1 MKDIK
6 RICNL
11 IINLSKFTSN
21 KRILNKITTNFIAK
35 FRSSTNTL
43 INNLFTL
50 SIIKVVNEE
59 SGNKC

>member
-21 KRILNKITTNFIAK
+21 KRILSKITTNFIAK

-50 SIIKVVNEE
+50 FIIKVVNEE

>member
-21 KRILNKITTNFIAK
+21 KRILSKIIAK